1 MKQPDRVRAFL
12 RQMRTLP
19 LSWLSLSRGKRLLI
33 VMLSYWLGVA
43 GLLFLFPRVHNG
55 ASMFLPIIS
64 ACWLF
69 RYRGMFVS
77 LVLNGVAFQLTY
89 LFLLRGMLPDQA
101 FVEGGLIGFGTS
113 LGLGLVVCW
122 LRTAV
127 DLVHVARQ
135 QALAAEQERL
145 LARSEGRRVG
155 KGGGVGW
162 GV

>member
-33 VMLSYWLGVA
+33 VMLSYWVGVT
-43 GLLFLFPRVHNG
+43 GLWFLFPRTHNG

-69 RYRGMFVS
+69 RYRGMFMS

-101 FVEGGLIGFGTS
+101 FVEGGLTGFGTS
-113 LGLGLVVCW
+113 LGLGLVICW

-127 DLVHVARQ
+127 DLVQVARQ
-135 QALAAEQERL
+135 QALLLRCKRL
-145 LARSEGRRVG
+145 LTLLRERHATLAYE
-155 KGGGVGW
+155 
-162 GV
+162 

>member
-101 FVEGGLIGFGTS
+101 FVDSQTD
-113 LGLGLVVCW
+113 
-122 LRTAV
+122 R
-127 DLVHVARQ
+127 
-135 QALAAEQERL
+135 QALDPTRVELFPIRERKAEILLTGTEKLRSLRAGQRIERQFRQL
-145 LARSEGRRVG
+145 LQQ
-155 KGGGVGW
+155 
-162 GV
+162 